1 MNIHKSQLWNGEM
14 VWMNNYSFSQ
24 KSYGLGF
31 AFPNFPCSR
40 RLTGGPLG
48 DWKND
53 DDDDDDSLEV
63 GQTQIRHWTH
73 ILFGDQVGGS
83 T

>member
-1 MNIHKSQLWNGEM
+1 M
-14 VWMNNYSFSQ
+14 VWTNNYSFSQ
-24 KSYGLGF
+24 ESYGLGF
-31 AFPNFPCSR
+31 AKFPCSR

-53 DDDDDDSLEV
+53 DDDDDDDDDGSLEV